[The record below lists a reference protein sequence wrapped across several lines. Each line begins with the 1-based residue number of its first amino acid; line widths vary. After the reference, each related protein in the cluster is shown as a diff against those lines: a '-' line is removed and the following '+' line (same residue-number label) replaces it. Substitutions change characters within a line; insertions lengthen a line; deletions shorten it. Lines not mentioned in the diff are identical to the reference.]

1 MAPADDDR
9 QRRIADYRRH
19 GAPRTENFGIANILK
34 RLQDDTAASADV
46 DEMPEDLG
54 PAYLR
59 GRAAHY
65 RALADPQTNAARA
78 KIFCDLLAIF
88 DKHAGIKE
96 QGASRKQSQPSL
108 PTKQLA

>member
-1 MAPADDDR
+1 MPPADNDR

-19 GAPRTENFGIANILK
+19 GAPRAENFGIASILR

-65 RALADPQTNAARA
+65 RALAGRQTNATRA
-78 KIFCDLLAIF
+78 KVFCDLAAVF
-88 DKHAGIKE
+88 DKHASIKE
-96 QGASRKQSQPSL
+96 QGASRKPSQSPDYA
-108 PTKQLA
+108 T